1 MEASRGKGDGASGDV
16 GEEVV
21 EDGGDDAVVVA
32 EAVAGVGRGR
42 VE

>member
-1 MEASRGKGDGASGDV
+1 MEASRGKGNEASGDV

-21 EDGGDDAVVVA
+21 EDGGDDAVVGV
-32 EAVAGVGRGR
+32 EAAAGVGRDQ